1 MEFKPVEGVDK
12 GNFVHVDQ
20 WDNSKIWL
28 NVQVRGGSASC
39 VLNRKSAE
47 ALIETLKAV
56 LAAEVDNA

>member
-1 MEFKPVEGVDK
+1 
-12 GNFVHVDQ
+12 VHVEQ
-20 WDNSKIWL
+20 WGNGEIWL